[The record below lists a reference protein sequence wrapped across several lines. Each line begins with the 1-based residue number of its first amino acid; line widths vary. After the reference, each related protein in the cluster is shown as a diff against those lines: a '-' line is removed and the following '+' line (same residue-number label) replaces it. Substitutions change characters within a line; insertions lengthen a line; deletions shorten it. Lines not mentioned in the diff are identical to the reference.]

1 MARLIF
7 AASSF
12 VALGRPR
19 QCLRALSRAA
29 TAVHESDL
37 AFVQQKA
44 RQFVKLMETGGAI
57 DSGRRGP
64 ALLSQPEELRQWA
77 RAHRNVFDPYCR
89 NAGPER
95 LAKLDAAVSIV
106 LPVVAERDSSS
117 GEGS

>member
-19 QCLRALSRAA
+19 QCTRALPRAA
-29 TAVHESDL
+29 TAAHESGS
-37 AFVQQKA
+37 AFVQQEE

-77 RAHRNVFDPYCR
+77 RARRNVFDPYCR

-95 LAKLDAAVSIV
+95 LRPL
-106 LPVVAERDSSS
+106 
-117 GEGS
+117 